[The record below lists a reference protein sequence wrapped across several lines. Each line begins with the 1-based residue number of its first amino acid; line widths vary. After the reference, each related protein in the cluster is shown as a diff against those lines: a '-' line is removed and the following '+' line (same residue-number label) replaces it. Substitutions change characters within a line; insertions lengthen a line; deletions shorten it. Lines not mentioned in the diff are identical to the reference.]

1 VRSVVSPVYDRCLVM
16 VGQLCRFLYTKPGF
30 AQLSRN

>member
-1 VRSVVSPVYDRCLVM
+1 MRSVASPVQDCLLVTF
-16 VGQLCRFLYTKPGF
+16 GQLCRFLYTKPGF